1 MTTANQDTDRS
12 KEKDT
17 GSGQKERFS
26 HFLLSRLG
34 LSKGRVRVRGRVRG
48 RVRVRVE

>member
-1 MTTANQDTDRS
+1 MKYFSFFFCAFVCLFVCFLGDIKDQDTDRS

-34 LSKGRVRVRGRVRG
+34 
-48 RVRVRVE
+48 

>member
-1 MTTANQDTDRS
+1 MDMVESFNTADDSVYYVRKENEIIGDIKDQDTDRS

-26 HFLLSRLG
+26 HFL
-34 LSKGRVRVRGRVRG
+34 
-48 RVRVRVE
+48 